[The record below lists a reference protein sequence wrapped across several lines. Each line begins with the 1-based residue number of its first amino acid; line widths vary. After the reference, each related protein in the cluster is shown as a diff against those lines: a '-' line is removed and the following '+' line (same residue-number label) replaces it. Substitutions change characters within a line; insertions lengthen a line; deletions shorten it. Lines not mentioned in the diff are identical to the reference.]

1 MTEPLLLR
9 KPLPPKVET
18 GLHVSKRKGYKEDLD
33 AYDEAKKSKEKHE
46 DAGAL
51 LPVPPKSSP
60 NYLSGIDLG
69 SQAITHPPLPDI
81 KRNFTIPPQLSGPPS
96 FPSLKQYS
104 PLRMRFLKLKKYPL
118 YLAPGFALKGSA
130 TRDPLYFPMMQLV
143 PFKPILSRCNY
154 EIITSQLIAAE
165 TRGAEHIS
173 TILVSF
179 GVKFHP
185 PEARKPY
192 RQLLIERMLEEK
204 KAAVA
209 LLEAQVAEETREGRR
224 LISTEAPKKTKK
236 LVPYAEPTGKG
247 KAVGV
252 RESLVSGVPCKPQL
266 TEEDEEKEL
275 MTRAEMAVLFCLLHR
290 KTGLSLKA
298 YFLPQLPGLSSLAD
312 FLVYLNLSFNCLSV
326 FPKEVFVL
334 KHLEILKLRNNPIKF
349 IPEEIKQMQSL
360 KVLIMS
366 FNLLTA
372 LPAGLF
378 ALPNLEGL
386 DVSYNELEDIPNAIG
401 NLSHLTYLNLEGNL
415 LYVLPCGI
423 LKVPLSQ
430 LKVENN
436 FLHFYFWG
444 EIRQLQIQRLT
455 DLAALCFAQN
465 NLWKTG
471 KWIPKAIKV
480 ILDNYTNCSCCQGYL
495 YGKGLR
501 FLRIFKNAYGLRLP
515 YLFEACSPT
524 CYANF
529 ISQTNPA

>member
-18 GLHVSKRKGYKEDLD
+18 ELHISKRKDYKEDLG
-33 AYDEAKKSKEKHE
+33 AYDEAKKSREK
-46 DAGAL
+46 DKGASAL

-60 NYLSGIDLG
+60 NYLSGIHLGNQDL
-69 SQAITHPPLPDI
+69 PPSYPPIPDI
-81 KRNFTIPPQLSGPPS
+81 KRAVIIPPQLSGPPS

-104 PLRMRFLKLKKYPL
+104 PLRMRFLKLKRFPL
-118 YLAPGFALKGSA
+118 RMAAEFALKGSA
-130 TRDPLYFPMMQLV
+130 TRDPLYLPMMQLV

-165 TRGAEHIS
+165 TRGTQHIS
-173 TILVSF
+173 TVLVSF
-179 GVKFHP
+179 GGKFHDV
-185 PEARKPY
+185 PEPRKPY
-192 RQLLIERMLEEK
+192 RQLLIEPKEK
-204 KAAVA
+204 GK
-209 LLEAQVAEETREGRR
+209 
-224 LISTEAPKKTKK
+224 
-236 LVPYAEPTGKG
+236 GKG
-247 KAVGV
+247 KAGVGV

-266 TEEDEEKEL
+266 TEEDEEKEV

-290 KTGLSLKA
+290 RTGLSLKA
-298 YFLPQLPGLSSLAD
+298 YFLSQLPGLSSLAD

-326 FPKEVFVL
+326 FPKEVFDL
-334 KHLEILKLRNNPIKF
+334 KHLEILKLRNNPIRF

-372 LPAGLF
+372 LPVGLF
-378 ALPNLEGL
+378 ELANLEGL
-386 DVSYNELEDIPNAIG
+386 DVSYNELEEIPNAIG
-401 NLSHLTYLNLEGNL
+401 NLSHLTYLNLEGNF

-423 LKVPLSQ
+423 LKVPLNQ

-436 FLHFYFWG
+436 FLHNYFWG

-465 NLWKTG
+465 DLWKMN
-471 KWIPKAIKV
+471 KWIPKAIKE
-480 ILDNYTNCSCCQGYL
+480 ILDNYTSCSCCQGYL
-495 YGKGLR
+495 YGEGWR
-501 FLRIFKNAYGLRLP
+501 FIRIYRNAYGLRLP

-529 ISQTNPA
+529 ISQTDPT